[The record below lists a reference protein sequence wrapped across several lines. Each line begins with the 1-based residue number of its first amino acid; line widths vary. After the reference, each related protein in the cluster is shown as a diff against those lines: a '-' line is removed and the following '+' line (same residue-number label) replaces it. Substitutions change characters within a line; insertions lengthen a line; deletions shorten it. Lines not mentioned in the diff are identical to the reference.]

1 MSDATPEW
9 QKVLLAWDVQA
20 EQRKADFLEYLYDLY
35 KPEDHTYTGLYQDFC
50 ARAPEI
56 LKNILLDGTVEIT
69 NASDSDGNP
78 QQPVCD
84 I

>member
-1 MSDATPEW
+1 MSDVTPEW
-9 QKVLLAWDVQA
+9 QKVLLTWDVKA

-50 ARAPEI
+50 ELAPEV
-56 LKNILLDGTVEIT
+56 LKNLLLDGFAEIT
-69 NASDSDGNP
+69 DASGSDSDP

-84 I
+84 V